1 MCRKIVRKIVLLSV
15 VAVLA
20 VVYAVQ
26 IVSEAR
32 TNVRVVAT
40 DGDIDFVLIDN
51 NGTRLSIVKEN
62 DGWFVGESKEP
73 CQLSRANGIVNAISE
88 IKILGSVSS
97 GSAADN
103 ERYGFDSA
111 IVVEAYGATKLLR
124 RIVVGKNTATGS
136 QCYARLDDKSSIFL
150 VQGALRSI
158 FEVTEDNIKEKK
170 SPEKEG
176 TEEESQAPQ
185 LETM

>member
-1 MCRKIVRKIVLLSV
+1 M
-15 VAVLA
+15 
-20 VVYAVQ
+20 
-26 IVSEAR
+26 
-32 TNVRVVAT
+32 
-40 DGDIDFVLIDN
+40 
-51 NGTRLSIVKEN
+51 
-62 DGWFVGESKEP
+62 
-73 CQLSRANGIVNAISE
+73 NAISE

-176 TEEESQAPQ
+176 AEEESQAPQ